1 MVRRQFASVLHA
13 AVCALTAGC
22 TTTVG
27 GSAAPADNHG
37 PLSQAPVAVTALD
50 GLLLDDRKIYDIL
63 GGALRIRYRTQDM
76 WDSSAT
82 FSDKSCLAMAGP
94 AQQAVYADTGW
105 TAVRGERLD
114 DSYDNPM
121 VRNYSVDQ
129 AVIAYPT
136 ARQANAFYE
145 ASARRWS
152 ACANRRFVDHPPGQP
167 EVAWAVADSHAV
179 GGTLSTSEEQQ
190 GSEDGWRCQR
200 ALTARN
206 NVVIDVAT
214 CGSFLP
220 GGSAVDIAQQ
230 VAAAVV
236 TR

>member
-1 MVRRQFASVLHA
+1 MRRQFPILLQA

-22 TTTVG
+22 TTVVVG
-27 GSAAPADNHG
+27 GSAVPADTRG
-37 PLSQAPVAVTALD
+37 PLTQAPVPVTALD
-50 GLLLDDRKIYDIL
+50 GLLLDDRKIDDIVGL
-63 GGALRIRYRTQDM
+63 GMRVRYRTQEM
-76 WDSSAT
+76 WDSSQT
-82 FSDKSCLAMAGP
+82 FSEKSCLAMAGP

-114 DSYDNPM
+114 DSFADPT
-121 VRNYSVDQ
+121 VRNYSANQ
-129 AVIAYPT
+129 AVIAYPA
-136 ARQANAFYE
+136 ARQANAFYD
-145 ASARRWS
+145 ASTRRWS

-167 EVAWAVADSHAV
+167 EIAWAVGDSHTV
-179 GGTLSTSEEQQ
+179 GGTLSTSEEQV

-206 NVVIDVAT
+206 NIVIDVEA

-220 GGSAVDIAQQ
+220 GSAAVDVAQQ
-230 VAAAVV
+230 IAAAVV

>member
-1 MVRRQFASVLHA
+1 MGRQFAIVLP
-13 AVCALTAGC
+13 AVCALAAGC

-27 GSAAPADNHG
+27 GSATAEVGG
-37 PLSQAPVAVTALD
+37 PRSQAPVAVTALD
-50 GLLLDDRKIYDIL
+50 GLLLDDRQLNDLL
-63 GGALRIRYRTQDM
+63 GAGMRIRYRTQAM
-76 WDSSAT
+76 WDSSPT
-82 FSDKSCLAMAGP
+82 FSERSCLAMAGP

-114 DSYDNPM
+114 DSYDDPK
-121 VRNYSVDQ
+121 VRNDSVNE

-145 ASARRWS
+145 ASVRRWS

-167 EVAWAVADSHAV
+167 EIAWAVADSHKV
-179 GGTLSTSEEQQ
+179 GGTLSTSEAQE
-190 GSEDGWRCQR
+190 GSPDGWQCQR

-206 NVVIDVAT
+206 NIVIDVAA

-220 GGSAVDIAQQ
+220 GGSAVDVAQQ
-230 VAAAVV
+230 IAAAVV